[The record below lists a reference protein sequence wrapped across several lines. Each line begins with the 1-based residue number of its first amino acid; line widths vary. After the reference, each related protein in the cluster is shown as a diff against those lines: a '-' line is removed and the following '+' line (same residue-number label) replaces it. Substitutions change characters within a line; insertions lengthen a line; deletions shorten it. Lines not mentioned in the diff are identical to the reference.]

1 MHFSISVPGFQ
12 TQLMFWALMS
22 SGTFHEAFNI
32 IQLPKHK
39 GKPKE
44 KNQPNYPIK
53 LGKTS

>member
-53 LGKTS
+53 LDKTS